1 MKSKNQSKTG
11 RKTEGVFKFV
21 LVCLSFLLSVETF
34 GQENMEKIAEKLA
47 QEQLD
52 AYNNR
57 DIEAFVRPYAE
68 NVKVFNFPSELLY
81 EGKDKMFDL
90 YGRMFVRTPDLHCKL
105 VNRIVMGNT
114 VIDHEEVTRQKNEPP
129 MKAIAI
135 YKILDGK
142 IAEVYFVRE

>member
-11 RKTEGVFKFV
+11 RKTEGVFKSASV
-21 LVCLSFLLSVETF
+21 FLLFFLCMNAF
-34 GQENMEKIAEKLA
+34 GQENMEKIAENLA

-57 DIEAFVRPYAE
+57 DIEAFVLPYAE
-68 NVKVFNFPSELLY
+68 NVKVFNFPAELLY
-81 EGKDKMFDL
+81 EGRDKMYDL
-90 YGRMFVRTPDLHCKL
+90 YGRMFVRTPELHCKL

-114 VIDHEEVTRQKNEPP
+114 VIDHEEVTRQKGEPP
-129 MKAIAI
+129 MKALAI
-135 YKILDGK
+135 YKIMDGK